1 MEASGSPTAWS
12 TLLSGSQ
19 MARRPRWTLSTSGPR
34 VTAARGESSGRPASP
49 GTWLLIREADDVE
62 RQQIMGHPHTAHR
75 DGELAACQVLAPL
88 PDEGAELLDQFV
100 VFATGTP
107 TPQARCPHRDDRGVH
122 VAVDPEQVRRPQR
135 RAGPLLR
142 LHGNHRLM
150 FSESIPGRASS
161 GTPAA
166 SAAARMACSVD
177 GRSP

>member
-12 TLLSGSQ
+12 TLPSGSQ

-34 VTAARGESSGRPASP
+34 VRAARGASSGRPASP

-75 DGELAACQVLAPL
+75 DGEVATCQVLAPL

-100 VFATGTP
+100 VFTAGTP
-107 TPQARCPHRDDRGVH
+107 TPQARFGHAEHG
-122 VAVDPEQVRRPQR
+122 VDPEQMSSPQR
-135 RAGPLLR
+135 RAGPLPR
-142 LHGNHRLM
+142 LQGNHRLM

-166 SAAARMACSVD
+166 SAAARME
-177 GRSP
+177 